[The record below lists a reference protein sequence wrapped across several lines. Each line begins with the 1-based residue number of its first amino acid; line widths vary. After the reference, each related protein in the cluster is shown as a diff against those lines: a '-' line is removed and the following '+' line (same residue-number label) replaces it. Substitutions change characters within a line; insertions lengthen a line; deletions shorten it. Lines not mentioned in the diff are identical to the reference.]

1 MLSIPH
7 RAMPIPSQEPT
18 TGYYDIQHFYLFP
31 TSGVTLAALATASTR
46 GAPSPFSPASGDASA
61 LTGDDRFCNRIA
73 AVKTPLL
80 RRRLTLNFRFRTLR
94 GPLDS
99 NCIGHPARGCGGAN
113 WLRDHRFHAPRAL
126 NRNRPL
132 ASALRREIMLSQMF
146 DLGRTFLAAVE
157 RSPDATAIADG
168 KRRLGYLSW
177 YEEIARIAG
186 GLTALGLRR
195 ATVSPSSC
203 RTGSKWRAGI
213 GHASSPASS

>member
-1 MLSIPH
+1 MRGGLSRLLGSRI
-7 RAMPIPSQEPT
+7 T
-18 TGYYDIQHFYLFP
+18 TP
-31 TSGVTLAALATASTR
+31 A
-46 GAPSPFSPASGDASA
+46 GA
-61 LTGDDRFCNRIA
+61 
-73 AVKTPLL
+73 
-80 RRRLTLNFRFRTLR
+80 
-94 GPLDS
+94 
-99 NCIGHPARGCGGAN
+99 
-113 WLRDHRFHAPRAL
+113 AL